1 MPASLT
7 VLTGGRIVLPGQ
19 VLDHAS
25 LIVEGDRIA
34 GIEPRP
40 IDHLSGADI
49 RPVAGCTVVPGFVDV
64 HVHGLEGTDVLDG
77 PGAVAQVAERLPRYG
92 VTAFC
97 PTSVACTPGT
107 FGMFLESVA
116 AAMAHRAPGAAR
128 VLPAHLESNFIHPD
142 WAGAQPADCL
152 RTYIPAAAEANTYGH
167 TFCGDDIVQV
177 MIGHA
182 AAVGIVTLAPELPGG
197 LDLVRRLVARGVVV
211 SMGHTGAT
219 YAQAC
224 AAIDAGVTHATHLF
238 NRMTPFTHRE
248 PGVAGAVLES
258 ARVSAEII
266 CDGVHVHP
274 SAVALAVRMKSADQV
289 MAITDASACAGLP
302 AGSQARL
309 GGRLIRSTPQ
319 AAVLDDGERRGTLAG
334 SVTTMDRVFR
344 LLVQD
349 IGMPLGDAVR
359 LCATTPCRQLGLA
372 DRGRIAEGQLAD
384 LVVLD
389 GDLRVVQTWIGG
401 EPVDQLVGEHP

>member
-1 MPASLT
+1 MPARLT

-19 VLDHAS
+19 VLDNAS
-25 LIVEGDRIA
+25 LIVEGHRIA

-40 IDHLSGADI
+40 IDRLSGADV
-49 RPVAGCTVVPGFVDV
+49 RSVAGCTVVPGFVDV
-64 HVHGLEGTDVLDG
+64 HLHGLEGTDVLDG
-77 PGAVAQVAERLPRYG
+77 PGAVAQVAARLPRYG

-97 PTSVACTPGT
+97 PTSVACAPGML
-107 FGMFLESVA
+107 GVFLESVA
-116 AAMAHRAPGAAR
+116 TAMAHPAPGTAR

-152 RTYIPAAAEANTYGH
+152 RTYVPTGTDADTFSGH
-167 TFCGDDIVQV
+167 DIVQV
-177 MIGHA
+177 MLGHA

-197 LDLVRRLVARGVVV
+197 LDLVRRLVAHGVVV

-219 YAQAC
+219 YAQARE
-224 AAIDAGVTHATHLF
+224 AIDAGVTHATHLF

-248 PGVAGAVLES
+248 PGAAGAVLES
-258 ARVSAEII
+258 VRVSAEII

-274 SAVALAVRMKSADQV
+274 SAVALAVRMKSAEHV

-309 GGRLIRSTPQ
+309 GGRLIRSTPR
-319 AAVLDDGERRGTLAG
+319 AAVLDGGERRGTLAG

-372 DRGRIAEGQLAD
+372 DRGRIADGQLAD

-389 GDLRVVQTWIGG
+389 GGLQVVQTWIGG
-401 EPVDQLVGEHP
+401 RLVGEHP